1 MSRGFWKFD
10 TSLLTNYGEY
20 GIILYRDSAKGSV
33 NMYYDGTKL
42 LSMRDLK
49 GEAPEIYLATG
60 NRSAGK
66 TTYFNRLVFNRYL
79 DNNKDKFCLTY
90 RFNYELDDVA
100 DKFFKDIGVLFFPDF
115 TLRSERKSNGIY
127 HELFVKRKSDPDEYD
142 GLSCGYAI
150 TINSSDQIRRL
161 SHLFSDTS
169 RMIFDEFQS
178 ESNHYCPNEITKFIS
193 IHNSIARGQG
203 MQSRYVPVYMISNTV
218 SIINPYYTELGIS
231 ERLKQDT
238 KFLRGD
244 GFVLEQAHIESAA
257 DALKKSAF
265 NRAFSR
271 NDYLAYAS
279 ENVYLNDNTAFI
291 AKPTGKSRYLCTL
304 RYKQCDYGI
313 REYPDS
319 GIIYCSNRA
328 DINSPNRLSVT
339 TDDHNINYVMLRSNQ
354 LFLSNLRYYFEKG
367 CFRFQDL
374 KSKEALLKAVSY

>member
-1 MSRGFWKFD
+1 M
-10 TSLLTNYGEY
+10 
-20 GIILYRDSAKGSV
+20 KGSV
-33 NMYYDGTKL
+33 YMYYDGTKL

-66 TTYFNRLVFNRYL
+66 TTYFNRLVFNRFL
-79 DNNKDKFCLTY
+79 ENNKDKFCLTY

-100 DKFFKDIGVLFFPDF
+100 EKFFKDIGTLFFSEF
-115 TLRSERKSNGIY
+115 TLRSERRSNGIY
-127 HELFVKRKSDPDEYD
+127 HELFAKRKSDPDEYD

-257 DALKKSAF
+257 EALKKSAF